1 MDAHEKKH
9 RRHRC
14 LSQIPRKIIML
25 HDRDNVSEFILHDI
39 CHENCFNLN
48 RAAFFIDS
56 PDFDCLK
63 GVVGYSRP
71 ECKQTKIQ
79 VWENHCQYVDFMN
92 QSPFN
97 KMVRS
102 ILRTSLKK
110 STVADEDI
118 AHGLAQELGMKHH
131 RFCSLPLKHDNHGIF
146 LYEIAEKKDF
156 KTDEL
161 VDGLSLLGFCPV
173 F

>member
-39 CHENCFNLN
+39 CHEHCFNLD

-71 ECKQTKIQ
+71 EYKQSKIH
-79 VWENHCQYVDFMN
+79 VWEDHCQFVDFMS

-102 ILRTSLKK
+102 MLRTSLKK

-118 AHGLAQELGMKHH
+118 ASGLAQELGMKHH
-131 RFCSLPLKHDNHGIF
+131 KFCSLQLKHDNHGIF
-146 LYEIAEKKDF
+146 LYEVSEKNDF
-156 KTDEL
+156 ETDEL